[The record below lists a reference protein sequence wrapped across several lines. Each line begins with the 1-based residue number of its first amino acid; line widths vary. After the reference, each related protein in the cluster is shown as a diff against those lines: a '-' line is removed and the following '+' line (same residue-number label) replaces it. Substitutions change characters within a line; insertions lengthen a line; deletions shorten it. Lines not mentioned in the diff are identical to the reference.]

1 MSGARSVLVL
11 PDNLPSPDTRV
22 AAVIGD
28 PVSHSLSPRLHNA
41 AFAALGLD
49 WMYVACHVPEGRGA
63 EAVED
68 MRSLGFRG
76 LSVTMPH
83 KAAVA
88 SAVDALSATAA
99 KLGVVNCVRV
109 EDDQLIGENTDGI
122 GFLNSIQTQMAID
135 VKGLR
140 VVIVGAGGAARSVAL
155 TMVENGSTVGIYNRT
170 HSSAEQVVAIVG
182 GGSSVVQQNAIKDA
196 ELIINA
202 TPLGMAAN
210 DPMPF
215 DVDLLRDGQS
225 VVDLIYEPP
234 KTTLLKEAEAR
245 GLQTLNGLGMLLHQ
259 AGEQFRL
266 WTGQQPPIK
275 AMAESVDMTV

>member
-1 MSGARSVLVL
+1 MSGARSVLAL
-11 PDNLPSPDTRV
+11 PDNLPSPDPRV

-41 AFAALGLD
+41 AFTALGLD
-49 WMYVACHVPEGRGA
+49 WLYVACHVPEGHGA
-63 EAVED
+63 EAVEE
-68 MRSLGFRG
+68 MRSLGFKG

-109 EDDQLIGENTDGI
+109 EDDRLIGENTDGI
-122 GFLNSIQTQMAID
+122 GLLNSIQTQMAID
-135 VKGLR
+135 VEGLR
-140 VVIVGAGGAARSVAL
+140 VVILGAGGAARSVAL
-155 TMVENGSTVGIYNRT
+155 AMVESGSTVGICNRT
-170 HSSAEQVVAIVG
+170 HSSAEQIVEIVG
-182 GGSSVVQQNAIKDA
+182 GTSSVVQQNAIKDA

-202 TPLGMAAN
+202 TPIGMAAN

-215 DVDLLRDGQS
+215 DADLLRDGQS
-225 VVDLIYEPP
+225 VVDLIYEPS

-245 GLQTLNGLGMLLHQ
+245 GLRTLNGLGMLLHQ

-275 AMAESVDMTV
+275 AMAESVGMTI